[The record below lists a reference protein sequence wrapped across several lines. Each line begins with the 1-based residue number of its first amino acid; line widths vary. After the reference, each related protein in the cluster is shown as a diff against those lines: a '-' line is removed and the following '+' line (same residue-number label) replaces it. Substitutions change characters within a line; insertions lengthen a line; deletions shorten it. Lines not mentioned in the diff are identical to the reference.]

1 MAFWQAL
8 ISPITSLVKTF
19 VEPWQ
24 KRRTLKV
31 ETRAKVDEMHAQA
44 EVSKA
49 EALIEM
55 AKNGQAIEADWD
67 ARAQEQMKF
76 TIKDDVL
83 MWVFITPFI
92 AAFIPPLQPYVKQ
105 GFEIVAEIPLY
116 WRVTVLGIVAASFGL
131 RWLIAPLV
139 SRWVRKVG
147 GDK

>member
-1 MAFWQAL
+1 MAWWQTL
-8 ISPITSLVKTF
+8 LSPITSIFKAI
-19 VEPWQ
+19 VEPIQ
-24 KRRTLKV
+24 ERRTLKV
-31 ETRAKVDEMHAQA
+31 KTRAKVDELLAQA

-49 EALIEM
+49 EAVVEM
-55 AKNGQAIEADWD
+55 AKQGQQIEADWD

-105 GFEIVAEIPLY
+105 GFEIVASIPLY

-147 GDK
+147 GNK